1 MYSIVLFQR
10 LVLCTLILGMSTD
23 KVVVVLIAS
32 FSAGVCNGTNTTCL
46 GCNNIPNSGLV
57 NDACGKCGGNGSTC
71 TEIMATIPQTIASS
85 QPTVWV
91 IGAGLNGGSE
101 TVCGFYDPLSGD
113 QVVNTTG
120 KYGKYRPCF
129 DIVREMGYLLP
140 IYIDTFWF
148 L

>member
-1 MYSIVLFQR
+1 
-10 LVLCTLILGMSTD
+10 
-23 KVVVVLIAS
+23 
-32 FSAGVCNGTNTTCL
+32 
-46 GCNNIPNSGLV
+46 
-57 NDACGKCGGNGSTC
+57 
-71 TEIMATIPQTIASS
+71 MATIPQTIASS

-101 TVCGFYDPLSGD
+101 TVCGLYDPLSGD

-140 IYIDTFWF
+140 IYIDTF
-148 L
+148 